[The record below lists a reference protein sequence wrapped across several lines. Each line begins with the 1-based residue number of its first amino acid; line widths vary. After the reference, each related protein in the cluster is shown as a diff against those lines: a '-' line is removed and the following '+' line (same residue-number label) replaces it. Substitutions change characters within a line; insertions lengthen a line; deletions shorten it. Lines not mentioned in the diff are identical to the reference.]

1 MKKLIYITV
10 LLTLMLFSINAL
22 AITMDVEYGTLTK
35 VKFNVPGIA
44 QNGYATEF
52 ILKLNDM
59 K

>member
-1 MKKLIYITV
+1 
-10 LLTLMLFSINAL
+10 MLFSINAL